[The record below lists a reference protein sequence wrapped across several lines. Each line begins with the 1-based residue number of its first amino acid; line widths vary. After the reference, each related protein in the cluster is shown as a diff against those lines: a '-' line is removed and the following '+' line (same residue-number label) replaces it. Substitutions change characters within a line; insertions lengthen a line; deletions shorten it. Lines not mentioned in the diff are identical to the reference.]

1 MVDMS
6 SKKFEAR
13 GIQRILSY
21 KLSSMLLIEESVVS
35 IIMAKPFARAGDMK
49 KSKVKANEIRGLV
62 KSC

>member
-1 MVDMS
+1 MS

-21 KLSSMLLIEESVVS
+21 KLSSMLLIEGSVVS

-49 KSKVKANEIRGLV
+49 KSKVKSEG
-62 KSC
+62 

>member
-13 GIQRILSY
+13 GIQRILGH
-21 KLSSMLLIEESVVS
+21 KLLSMLLIEELMVPV
-35 IIMAKPFARAGDMK
+35 ITEKPFARTGDMEK
-49 KSKVKANEIRGLV
+49 QSKANEIRGLV